1 MLARREVVTLRSLV
15 AGTGVSTMA
24 VYTYF
29 DGMTG
34 LWGAVRQ
41 EGFSRLAQRLGSTRR
56 HRDPVRHLATLGVA
70 YVENALVNPNLYRV
84 MFDATFDLPDPGA
97 AAESFEH
104 LVAAARRAIEA
115 GRFDVENDPTDI
127 ALRFWASGHGIVS
140 LTVTGV
146 LSVADLQRHAPEVAG
161 ALFIAAGDSPDR
173 AHRSV
178 RSAWRGA
185 GALRLA

>member
-1 MLARREVVTLRSLV
+1 
-15 AGTGVSTMA
+15 MA

-29 DGMTG
+29 DGMPG

-41 EGFSRLAQRLGSTRR
+41 EGFLRLAHRLESVVRD
-56 HRDPVRHLATLGVA
+56 RDPVRHLALLGVA
-70 YVENALVNPNLYRV
+70 YVDNALSNPNLYRV

-115 GRFDVENDPTDI
+115 GRFGVEHDPSDI
-127 ALRFWASGHGIVS
+127 ALRFWASGHGILS

-146 LSVADLQRHAPEVAG
+146 LSAADLQRHAPAVAY
-161 ALFIAAGDSPDR
+161 ALFTDAGDSPDR
-173 AHRSV
+173 ARRSIQ
-178 RSAWRGA
+178 SAWREA